1 VEIGRLGFGPE
12 AFVRNFARELLI
24 YQLVA
29 VVLTLLSHPGSEFL
43 PNLPAY
49 LIMTNCIA
57 WSIHTIFCLVSLRF
71 DFITWKRRWQVLF
84 GFPIVAAGC
93 FIGVLIALQIF
104 RIVFHQ
110 HTDRPLLFA
119 IFRGALPAA
128 IIVTIFILSYYTVRE
143 RMQSHAVERERLK
156 RLQARAE
163 LAALQSKLDPH
174 FLFNTLNTM
183 VNLVHK
189 EPDKLEQMIL
199 GLSDIYRRVL
209 KLPSADR
216 ITLSE
221 EFDLA
226 RQYLAIEQVR
236 LGDRLRYEIQLP
248 DNLRDRTV
256 PPLLIQPLVENAVI
270 HGIMPAPGGGC
281 LSLSAQDYGDRIRV
295 VVEDDGVGMDSRDA
309 NRGAEPD
316 DDRGPMEEGPGFGLH
331 STRERLRLTYA
342 GMGAMKIESIRGQGT
357 RITLELPDEH

>member
-1 VEIGRLGFGPE
+1 MRN
-12 AFVRNFARELLI
+12 FVRELII

-29 VVLTLLSHPGSEFL
+29 VVLTLLTHPGSEFL
-43 PNLPAY
+43 PNLPVY

-57 WSIHTIFCLVSLRF
+57 WSIHTIFFFVSIRL
-71 DFITWKRRWQVLF
+71 DFINWKRRWQIIL
-84 GFPIVAAGC
+84 GLPAVAAGC
-93 FIGVLIALQIF
+93 FIGVVIASQVFL
-104 RIVFHQ
+104 IVFHQ
-110 HTDRPLLFA
+110 QIDRSLLFA

-128 IIVTIFILSYYTVRE
+128 IVVTILVLSYYTVRE
-143 RMQSHAVERERLK
+143 RLQTHAVERERLK

-189 EPDKLEQMIL
+189 EPDKLEEMIL
-199 GLSDIYRRVL
+199 RLSDIYRRVL

-248 DNLRDRTV
+248 DNLRDRSV

-270 HGIMPAPGGGC
+270 HGIMPAPGGGR
-281 LSLSAQDYGDRIRV
+281 LFLSAKDYGDRIRV
-295 VVEDDGVGMDSRDA
+295 LVEDDGVGMDPHDA
-309 NRGAEPD
+309 DRGAEPD
-316 DDRGPMEEGPGFGLH
+316 DDRGLTKGRPGFGLH
-331 STRERLRLTYA
+331 STRERLRLTY
-342 GMGAMKIESIRGQGT
+342 GAKGAIRIESIRGHGT
-357 RITLELPDEH
+357 KVTLELPHEH